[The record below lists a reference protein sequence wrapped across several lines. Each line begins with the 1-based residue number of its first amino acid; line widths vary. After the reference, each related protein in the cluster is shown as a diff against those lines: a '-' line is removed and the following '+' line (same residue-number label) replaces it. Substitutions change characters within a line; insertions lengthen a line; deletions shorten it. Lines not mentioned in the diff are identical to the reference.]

1 MGYAGYTRWDSGLEW
16 TIQSLL
22 SITLDDV
29 TCSSGEWSS
38 CSYTLSHN
46 CDHSEDVFL
55 QCYEHG
61 NSTTDVKYD
70 FFVPSMKVFQCKS
83 YPSKWYHYFYHSI
96 GSSGNWNDDC
106 VCVGSGLLCLGK
118 GMKDTGL
125 YFNMLSV
132 LTVILNHLEEQIC
145 LPIQKYFCSSFLKDD
160 L

>member
-61 NSTTDVKYD
+61 KSTASVKYD
-70 FFVPSMKVFQCKS
+70 NFFVLSMKVFIAKGTQVNDIIIFTT
-83 YPSKWYHYFYHSI
+83 PSVPQEI
-96 GSSGNWNDDC
+96 EMTT
-106 VCVGSGLLCLGK
+106 V
-118 GMKDTGL
+118 
-125 YFNMLSV
+125 SV
-132 LTVILNHLEEQIC
+132 LDLA
-145 LPIQKYFCSSFLKDD
+145 CSV
-160 L
+160 